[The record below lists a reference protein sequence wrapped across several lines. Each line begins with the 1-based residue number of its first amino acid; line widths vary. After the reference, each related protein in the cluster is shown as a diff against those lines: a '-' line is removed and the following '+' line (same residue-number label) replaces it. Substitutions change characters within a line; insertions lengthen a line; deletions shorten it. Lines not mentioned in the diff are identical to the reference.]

1 MRALLICLAA
11 GLLAACANLPR
22 GDVSADSPC
31 ANNEASYAC
40 QVERYG
46 KVEGN

>member
-22 GDVSADSPC
+22 EVADDSPC
-31 ANNEASYAC
+31 VNNEASYAC
-40 QVERYG
+40 QVERYS
-46 KVEGN
+46 KVHAD